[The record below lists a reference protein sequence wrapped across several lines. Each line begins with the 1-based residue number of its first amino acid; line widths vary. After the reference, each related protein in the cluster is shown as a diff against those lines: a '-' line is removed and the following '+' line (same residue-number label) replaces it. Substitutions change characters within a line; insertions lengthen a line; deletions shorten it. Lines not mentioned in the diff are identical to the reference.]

1 MSRLF
6 GTDGVRG
13 KAGEYPLEHETV
25 ARVGAALVRALARQ
39 GSHLRQGFGGQAG
52 EAGRPDGA
60 GEVRFIVGRDT
71 RESGEWIE
79 RELARGIRS
88 AGGHLTSGGVIPTP
102 AVAYVAREMDFD
114 AGIVISAS
122 HNPFEDNGI
131 KVFSGRGEKF
141 TEALEREV
149 EAIVADPSWSVDG
162 DAAEAP
168 ARADVVDAYIAH
180 ARLALPDPH
189 RLGDMKIAVDAA
201 NGATTTVAPRLFRGL
216 GFDVT
221 VIGAT
226 PDGRNINLDCGST
239 HPELLSATVLE
250 KRCRLGVAFDGDG
263 DRAIF
268 VDAAG
273 RVVDG
278 DAVLLMCARL
288 MKAQGRLKGNA
299 VVATVMSNIGLELAL
314 RDSGIELVRTAVGD
328 KYVME
333 EMLRRDLSIGG
344 EQSGHIIFSDH
355 LFTGDGIATALSV
368 LRVMAD
374 TGRELADLASELVAY
389 PQTLV
394 NVRVR
399 ERRDL
404 ATVPAVADA
413 MQRVQERIAGQGRL
427 LIRYSGTEPLLR
439 IMIEG
444 RDQQEIQHWAGEI
457 AAAVKQE
464 LG

>member
-13 KAGEYPLEHETV
+13 RAGEHPLDHETV
-25 ARVGAALVRALARQ
+25 ARLGAALVRGMRHGDAPL
-39 GSHLRQGFGGQAG
+39 G
-52 EAGRPDGA
+52 
-60 GEVRFIVGRDT
+60 FIVGRDT

-79 RELARGIRS
+79 QELARGIRS
-88 AGGHLTSGGVIPTP
+88 QGGRLTSGGIMPTP

-141 TEALEREV
+141 TEALERHV
-149 EAIVADPSWSVDG
+149 EQIVADPSWSVNG
-162 DAAEAP
+162 DLSRPVE
-168 ARADVVDAYIAH
+168 RADVADAYLAH

-189 RLGDMKIAVDAA
+189 RLGALKIAIDTA
-201 NGATTTVAPRLFRGL
+201 NGATTGVAARLFREL
-216 GFDVT
+216 GFDV
-221 VIGAT
+221 VIIGGS
-226 PDGRNINLDCGST
+226 PDGRNINLNCGST
-239 HPELLSATVLE
+239 HPQLLAATV
-250 KRCRLGVAFDGDG
+250 RQNQCRLGVAFDGDG

-268 VDAAG
+268 VDASG
-273 RVVDG
+273 GIVDG
-278 DAVLLMCARL
+278 DAVLLMCARH

-314 RDSGIELVRTAVGD
+314 RESGIELVRTSVGD

-333 EMLRRDLSIGG
+333 EMLKRGLSIGG

-355 LFTGDGIATALSV
+355 LFTGDGIVTALNV

-374 TGRELADLASELVAY
+374 SGRELADLAGELATY
-389 PQTLV
+389 PQVLL
-394 NVRVR
+394 NVRVLQKK
-399 ERRDL
+399 DL
-404 ATVPAVADA
+404 STIPPVADA
-413 MQRVQERIAGQGRL
+413 MADVERRLDGSGRL
-427 LIRYSGTEPLLR
+427 LVRYSGTEPLLR

-444 RDQQEIQHWAGEI
+444 KNQAEIQHMASSI
-457 AAAVKQE
+457 AAVVKRE
-464 LG
+464 LA

>member
-13 KAGEYPLEHETV
+13 KAGEHPLDHETV
-25 ARVGAALVRALARQ
+25 ARLGAALVRGMRHGDKPL
-39 GSHLRQGFGGQAG
+39 
-52 EAGRPDGA
+52 
-60 GEVRFIVGRDT
+60 RFIVGRDT

-79 RELARGIRS
+79 QELARGIGS
-88 AGGHLTSGGVIPTP
+88 EGAHLTSGGVVPTP

-141 TEALEREV
+141 TEALERHV
-149 EAIVADPSWSVDG
+149 EQIVADRSWSVNG
-162 DAAEAP
+162 DLLRP
-168 ARADVVDAYIAH
+168 VDRTDVADAYLGH
-180 ARLALPDPH
+180 AKLALPDPQ
-189 RLGDMKIAVDAA
+189 RLGRLRIAIDTA
-201 NGATTTVAPRLFRGL
+201 NGATTDAAGRLFREL
-216 GFDVT
+216 GFEVIA
-221 VIGAT
+221 IGAS
-226 PDGRNINLDCGST
+226 PDGRNINLRCGST
-239 HPELLSATVLE
+239 HPELLGSTV
-250 KRCRLGVAFDGDG
+250 KAHGCRLGVAFDGDG

-268 VDAAG
+268 IDANG
-273 RVVDG
+273 GIVDG
-278 DAVLLMCARL
+278 DAVLLMCGRH

-314 RDSGIELVRTAVGD
+314 REGGIDLVRTSVGD

-333 EMLRRDLSIGG
+333 EMLKRDLSIGG

-355 LFTGDGIATALSV
+355 LSTGDGIATALNV

-374 TGRELADLASELVAY
+374 TGRELADLAAELVTY
-389 PQTLV
+389 PQVLL

-399 ERRDL
+399 EKKDL
-404 ATVPAVADA
+404 STIPPVADAVAD
-413 MQRVQERIAGQGRL
+413 VERRLAGSGRL
-427 LIRYSGTEPLLR
+427 LVRYSGTEPLLR

-444 RDQQEIQHWAGEI
+444 KDQQEIQHMASSI
-457 AAAVKQE
+457 AAVVKRE
-464 LG
+464 LA

>member
-13 KAGEYPLEHETV
+13 RAGEHPLDHETV
-25 ARVGAALVRALARQ
+25 ARLGAALVRGMRHGDAPL
-39 GSHLRQGFGGQAG
+39 G
-52 EAGRPDGA
+52 
-60 GEVRFIVGRDT
+60 FIVGRDT

-79 RELARGIRS
+79 QELARGIRS
-88 AGGHLTSGGVIPTP
+88 QGGRLTSGGIMPTP

-141 TEALEREV
+141 TEALERHV
-149 EAIVADPSWSVDG
+149 EQIVADPSWSVNG
-162 DAAEAP
+162 DLSRPVE
-168 ARADVVDAYIAH
+168 RADVADAYLAH

-189 RLGDMKIAVDAA
+189 RLGALKIAIDTA
-201 NGATTTVAPRLFRGL
+201 NGATTGVAARLFREL
-216 GFDVT
+216 GFDV
-221 VIGAT
+221 VIIGGS
-226 PDGRNINLDCGST
+226 PDGRNINLNCGST
-239 HPELLSATVLE
+239 HPQLLAATV
-250 KRCRLGVAFDGDG
+250 RQNQCRLGVAFDGDG

-268 VDAAG
+268 VDASG
-273 RVVDG
+273 GIVDG
-278 DAVLLMCARL
+278 DAVLLMCARH

-314 RDSGIELVRTAVGD
+314 RESGIELVRTSVGD

-333 EMLRRDLSIGG
+333 EMLKRGLSIGG

-355 LFTGDGIATALSV
+355 LFTGDGIVTALNV

-374 TGRELADLASELVAY
+374 SGRELADLAGELATY
-389 PQTLV
+389 PQVLL

-399 ERRDL
+399 QRKDL
-404 ATVPAVADA
+404 STVPAVVDA
-413 MQRVQERIAGQGRL
+413 MTEVEAKLAGSGRL
-427 LIRYSGTEPLLR
+427 LVRYSGTEPLLR

-444 RDQQEIQHWAGEI
+444 RDQQEIQMQAASI
-457 AAAVKQE
+457 AAAVKKA

>member
-13 KAGEYPLEHETV
+13 KAGEHPLEQETV
-25 ARVGAALVRALARQ
+25 ARLGAALVRALV
-39 GSHLRQGFGGQAG
+39 HH
-52 EAGRPDGA
+52 RPA

-79 RELARGIRS
+79 RELARGIGS

-149 EAIVADPSWSVDG
+149 EGIVADQSWTVNG
-162 DAAEAP
+162 DAAPAP
-168 ARADVVDAYIAH
+168 ARADVVDAYLAH
-180 ARLALPDPH
+180 VRLALPNPH
-189 RLGDMKIAVDAA
+189 RLGDMKIAIDAA
-201 NGATTTVAPRLFRGL
+201 NGATTTVAPRLFRDL

-221 VIGAT
+221 VIGAS

-239 HPELLSATVLE
+239 HPERLAAIVRE
-250 KRCRLGVAFDGDG
+250 KGCRLGVAFDGDG

-288 MKAQGRLKGNA
+288 MKTQGRLKGNA
-299 VVATVMSNIGLELAL
+299 LVATVMSNIGLELAL
-314 RDSGIELVRTAVGD
+314 RASGIELVRTAVGD

-355 LFTGDGIATALSV
+355 LFTGDGIATALNV

-399 ERRDL
+399 ERKDL
-404 ATVPAVADA
+404 SSVPAVADA
-413 MQRVQERIAGQGRL
+413 MERVEARIAGQGRL

-457 AAAVKQE
+457 AAVVKQE